1 MGLHRPL
8 AFDAL
13 WLIPTRSCWS
23 DAIHFS
29 LKQDMSKKS
38 VRQREIVSLLSDQP
52 TLRVSELAEALRVTT
67 ETIRRDLDELTGR
80 GLISRTY
87 GGAILRKAAEPSVA
101 QRHTLLIEERT
112 RIAKT
117 ACRMCDGARVFMMG
131 SGATT
136 LHVAR
141 RMAAGMQNVTVIT
154 HSFAIATALASN
166 PTITVLMT
174 PGFYHAGEGA
184 MFGAQTLRF
193 LEQYNAQWVILGA
206 SGLAPEGASD
216 ALIEMADVYS
226 AMIERANRR
235 MIVADGSKFNQ
246 MFTARYASWSQV
258 DLLVTNETPNSVLFK
273 AMQAAEVELK
283 IAEAD

>member
-1 MGLHRPL
+1 MS
-8 AFDAL
+8 
-13 WLIPTRSCWS
+13 RSHLREAVLYGSEFWS
-23 DAIHFS
+23 TTIRFS
-29 LKQDMSKKS
+29 TTSEMSKKS
-38 VRQREIVSLLSDQP
+38 VRQREIVSLLADQP
-52 TLRVSELAEALRVTT
+52 TLRVSEMAEALSVTT

-80 GLISRTY
+80 GVISRTY

-117 ACRMCDGARVFMMG
+117 ACEMCKDARVFMLG

-141 RMAAGMQNVTVIT
+141 RMSLVMRDVTVIT
-154 HSFAIATALASN
+154 HSFAIATALAAN
-166 PTITVLMT
+166 PTIKVLMT

-184 MFGAQTLRF
+184 TYGAQTLRF
-193 LEQYNAQWVILGA
+193 LEQYNAEWVILGA

-226 AMIERANRR
+226 LMIERGNRR
-235 MIVADGSKFNQ
+235 MIVADASKFNQ
-246 MFTARYASWSQV
+246 MFTARYASWSQL
-258 DLLVTNETPNSVLFK
+258 DLLITNEAPKNALLK
-273 AMQAAEVELK
+273 ATQTAETDVR